1 MSATLRR
8 PVQSHRFKI
17 LHAALCRGC
26 PGAAFLL
33 IALAATLGP
42 RVVAQ
47 GGDTAAQTIR
57 ADALK
62 GHVFFLASP
71 DMGGRDS
78 LSVEGRIAANYIAGF
93 FHRLG
98 LKPVGDGGTYFQNF
112 PMTQAHINRGE
123 TKLRATVGAGSG
135 STAREYVL
143 GSDFTL
149 ARQGGVDVDV
159 TSPLVFAGYG
169 IDAPEYGYSDY
180 AGLDVAG
187 KVVMV
192 LAREPQ
198 ASDAQSRFKGTWDTY
213 HAYPAWKPEVARRH
227 GAAGVLIEQGP
238 PRRPQ
243 RVPSGPTN
251 GRIRTDRPNHSLTS
265 PFWDLPVF
273 NINARIADELLSAS
287 GKTVAGLQAAIDN
300 GGTPQSTAITG
311 VTVQMRRAVTERR
324 TVETRNVVGVIE
336 GSDPKLKD
344 EYVIVTGHYDHVGQ
358 KAPFV
363 FHGADDNATACAA
376 VIEIAQAFKASPT
389 PPKRSI
395 MFLVFE
401 AEEDFL
407 QGAFHYVNH
416 PIVPLEKT
424 VAVLNM
430 DMIGR
435 DEESATW
442 NTKADENRNAVNL
455 IGTLYSPDLRRVI
468 ESGNQGIGLKLDY
481 KTDTDDREGWF
492 SRSDHYPF
500 AIKGVPMVLFN
511 TGEHPDYHTAND
523 TWDRI
528 NYPKMEKIVRLV
540 YVSARSL
547 ADGATRPRF
556 MTAASPGRTTSQ

>member
-1 MSATLRR
+1 MTA
-8 PVQSHRFKI
+8 VMMVMI
-17 LHAALCRGC
+17 
-26 PGAAFLL
+26 GAVA
-33 IALAATLGP
+33 
-42 RVVAQ
+42 VAQ
-47 GGDTAAQTIR
+47 SGDAGLDSIR

-62 GHVFFLASP
+62 GHVFFLAAP
-71 DMGGRDS
+71 EMGGRDS
-78 LSVEGRIAANYIAGF
+78 LSLEGRIAANYIAGF

-112 PMTQAHINRGE
+112 PMTQAVIDRGQ
-123 TKLRATVGAGSG
+123 TRLRATIAAGSG
-135 STAREYVL
+135 SASIRDFTLA
-143 GSDFTL
+143 SDFTL

-159 TSPLVFAGYG
+159 TAPLVFAGYG

-187 KVVMV
+187 KVVLI

-198 ASDAQSRFKGTWDTY
+198 ATDAKSPFKGTWDTF
-213 HAYPAWKPEVARRH
+213 HAYPAWKPEVARRF
-227 GAAGVLIEQGP
+227 GAKGVLIVQGP

-243 RVPSGPTN
+243 RKASGPTN
-251 GRIRTDRPNHSLTS
+251 GQIRTDRPNHSLTS

-273 NINARIADELLSAS
+273 NIDERVANELLSGS
-287 GKTVAGLQAAIDN
+287 GKTVASLQASIDQT
-300 GGTPQSTAITG
+300 GKPHSTPIAG
-311 VTVQMRRAVTERR
+311 VTVQMRRAISERR
-324 TVETRNVVGVIE
+324 TIQTRNVVGVIE

-344 EYVIVTGHYDHVGQ
+344 EVVIVTGHYDHTGQ

-376 VIEIAQAFKASPT
+376 VIAIAEALRTSPT
-389 PPKRSI
+389 PPRRSV

-407 QGAFHYVNH
+407 QGAFHYVNN
-416 PIVPLEKT
+416 PIVPLERT

-435 DEESATW
+435 DEDSATW
-442 NTKADENRNAVNL
+442 KTRAEDNRNGVNL
-455 IGTLYSPDLRRVI
+455 VGTLYSPDLRRVI
-468 ESGNQGIGLKLDY
+468 EAQNRTTGLNLDF
-481 KTDTDDREGWF
+481 KTDTDDRETWF
-492 SRSDHYPF
+492 TRSDHYPF
-500 AIKGVPMVLFN
+500 AIRGIPMVLFN

-540 YVSARSL
+540 YLTAREL
-547 ADGATRPRF
+547 AAGAERPRF
-556 MTAASPGRTTSQ
+556 VTE

>member
-1 MSATLRR
+1 MSISGQYRSVSR
-8 PVQSHRFKI
+8 VI
-17 LHAALCRGC
+17 G
-26 PGAAFLL
+26 
-33 IALAATLGP
+33 ALAFM
-42 RVVAQ
+42 
-47 GGDTAAQTIR
+47 TAAVAVAGAQSGDRGVETIR
-57 ADALK
+57 ADALR
-62 GHVFFLASP
+62 GHLFFLAAP
-71 DMGGRDS
+71 EMGGRDS
-78 LSVEGRIAANYIAGF
+78 LSLEGSIAANYIAGF
-93 FHRLG
+93 FHRFG
-98 LKPVGDGGTYFQNF
+98 LKPIGDNGTYFQYF
-112 PMTQAHINRGE
+112 PMSQSHLDRASTR
-123 TKLRATVGAGSG
+123 LRATVNRSGA
-135 STAREYVL
+135 STARDYVL

-149 ARQGGVDVDV
+149 ARQGGTEVDV
-159 TSPLVFAGYG
+159 TAPLVFAGYG
-169 IDAPEYGYSDY
+169 IDAPEYGYNDY

-187 KVVMV
+187 KVVLV

-198 ASDAQSRFKGTWDTY
+198 AGDPQSRFKGTWDTY

-227 GAAGVLIEQGP
+227 GAAGVIIVQGP

-273 NINARIADELLSAS
+273 NIDARVANELLAAS
-287 GKTVAGLQAAIDN
+287 GKTVADLQAAIDRS
-300 GGTPQSTAITG
+300 GSPQSALVPG
-311 VTVQMRRAVTERR
+311 VVVQMRRAVSERR
-324 TVETRNVVGVIE
+324 TLQTRNVVGVIE
-336 GSDPKLKD
+336 GSDPQLKD
-344 EYVIVTGHYDHVGQ
+344 EYVVVTGHYDHVGQ

-376 VIEIAQAFKASPT
+376 VIAIAEAFKANPA
-389 PPKRSI
+389 PPRRSI
-395 MFLVFE
+395 LFLVFE

-416 PIVPLEKT
+416 PIVPLDRT

-442 NTKADENRNAVNL
+442 NIKAADSRNSVNL
-455 IGTLYSPDLRRVI
+455 AGTLYSPDLRRVI
-468 ESGNQGIGLKLDY
+468 EHENQKTALRLDF
-481 KTDTDDREGWF
+481 KTDGDDREGWF
-492 SRSDHYPF
+492 SRSDHFPF

-540 YVSARSL
+540 YLSARSL
-547 ADGATRPRF
+547 ADAAGRPRF
-556 MTAASPGRTTSQ
+556 VTDHAPAEKTSSR

>member
-1 MSATLRR
+1 M
-8 PVQSHRFKI
+8 
-17 LHAALCRGC
+17 
-26 PGAAFLL
+26 
-33 IALAATLGP
+33 
-42 RVVAQ
+42 AQ
-47 GGDTAAQTIR
+47 GGDAGLRTIR

-71 DMGGRDS
+71 EMGGRDS
-78 LSVEGRIAANYIAGF
+78 LSLEGQIAANYIAGF

-98 LKPVGDGGTYFQNF
+98 LKPVGHEGTYFQNF
-112 PMTQAHINRGE
+112 AMTQAHINRAE
-123 TKLRATVGAGSG
+123 TKLRATIGSGGG
-135 STAREYVL
+135 STAREYIL

-159 TSPLVFAGYG
+159 SAPLVFAGYG
-169 IDAPEYGYSDY
+169 IDAPEYGYNDY
-180 AGLDVAG
+180 TGVDVAG
-187 KVVMV
+187 KVVMIF
-192 LAREPQ
+192 AREPQ
-198 ASDAQSRFKGTWDTY
+198 ASDPQSKFKGTWDTF

-227 GAAGVLIEQGP
+227 GATGVLVVQGP

-243 RVPSGPTN
+243 RIPSGPTN

-273 NINARIADELLSAS
+273 NIDARVANEILAGS
-287 GKTVAGLQAAIDN
+287 GKTVASLQAAIDK
-300 GGTPQSTAITG
+300 GATPQSTPISG

-324 TVETRNVVGVIE
+324 TINTRNVVGVIE

-344 EYVIVTGHYDHVGQ
+344 EYIIVTGHYDHVGQ
-358 KAPFV
+358 KAPFI

-376 VIEIAQAFKASPT
+376 VIAIAEAIKANPT

-407 QGAFHYVNH
+407 QGAFHYVNN

-435 DEESATW
+435 DEDSATW
-442 NTKADENRNAVNL
+442 NTKADQNRNGVNL

-468 ESGNQGIGLKLDY
+468 EASNESIGLKLDY

-540 YVSARSL
+540 YLSARGL
-547 ADGATRPRF
+547 ADAATRPRF
-556 MTAASPGRTTSQ
+556 DTAPSPTRTTSQ